1 MGFLWPM
8 PMPIFYRIRTADG
21 RYMMPIFFL
30 PICLAGFLF
39 FLHLIKYNSLIITNN
54 TQNVLT

>member
-21 RYMMPIFFL
+21 RYMMQIFF
-30 PICLAGFLF
+30 F
-39 FLHLIKYNSLIITNN
+39 FADMFGWFSFFSSI
-54 TQNVLT
+54 